1 MPHAGNRIVE
11 LRRYALKPG
20 ARDALIELF
29 DREFVESQEDVGMQL
44 LGQFRDLDDPDSFV
58 WMRGFRDMPS
68 RKRALE
74 AFYSGPVWKEHGPA
88 ANATML
94 DVSNVLLLR
103 PLSELELDAA
113 GRPPPR
119 RTDPQPGLVVTT
131 IYPLATAGADF
142 HAFFRSE
149 LEPALGKAGIRV
161 LATYVTEHSENTFP
175 RLPVREDENVFL
187 WMAVYADE
195 ADHTRQ
201 VALLEGSPRWREHV
215 SPELAGHTIA
225 PPEVLRLTPTAR
237 SLIHG

>member
-1 MPHAGNRIVE
+1 M
-11 LRRYALKPG
+11 
-20 ARDALIELF
+20 IELF
-29 DREFVESQEDVGMQL
+29 DREFVETQEAAGLQL
-44 LGQFRDLDDPDSFV
+44 LGQFRDIDDPDSFV

-74 AFYSGPVWKEHGPA
+74 AFYSGPVWKEHRDA

-113 GRPPPR
+113 GRPPR
-119 RTDPQPGLVVTT
+119 GTTDPQPGLVVIT
-131 IYPLATAGADF
+131 IYPLPSDAADF
-142 HAFFRSE
+142 DAFFRRE

-161 LATYVTEHSENTFP
+161 RATYVTEHSENTFP
-175 RLPVREDENVFL
+175 GLPVREDENVYL
-187 WMAVYADE
+187 WMAMYTDE
-195 ADHTRQ
+195 EDHTRR
-201 VALLEGSPRWREHV
+201 VAALEASPGWRERI
-215 SPELAGHTIA
+215 SPALAGHTLA